1 MADRRKIVSVIGDA
15 NIEEG
20 GEKYRLAF
28 QLGKALVDA
37 GYRVQSGGM
46 KGVMRAAMAGAR
58 SSKRYKEGD
67 TIALIPSFDAETA
80 NEFADIAIPTGLD
93 LMRNAMV
100 ANAYAVVGIGGGAG
114 TMSEYC
120 FAWTMKRL
128 IIAFKNSGGWSEK
141 VADTRIDERTRYPH
155 IPDDRVYGVT
165 TAEEAVRILDEK
177 IDIYTQ
183 RHQGIIGGGKS

>member
-1 MADRRKIVSVIGDA
+1 
-15 NIEEG
+15 
-20 GEKYRLAF
+20 
-28 QLGKALVDA
+28 
-37 GYRVQSGGM
+37 
-46 KGVMRAAMAGAR
+46 
-58 SSKRYKEGD
+58 
-67 TIALIPSFDAETA
+67 
-80 NEFADIAIPTGLD
+80 
-93 LMRNAMV
+93 
-100 ANAYAVVGIGGGAG
+100 
-114 TMSEYC
+114 
-120 FAWTMKRL
+120 MKRL